1 MSDDEKLIRGCLE
14 GKRQAQNQLYHRYA
28 PTMLGVCMR
37 YSQNREEGEDLLQEG
52 FIKVFQHIGNYK
64 GTGSFEGWI
73 RRIMVNTAINHYHA
87 ALKQQFLHIENIE
100 NLAPLMEQDTNQI
113 FDHSVESIDIP
124 PDLVMGLIQKMPE
137 GYRMILNM
145 YVFEGYQHKEIADM
159 LGISENT
166 SKSQLSKGRKYLK
179 VQVLEAMKKQPLMK
193 DKHEGRRRQTV

>member
-1 MSDDEKLIRGCLE
+1 MSDDEKIIRGCLE

-28 PTMLGVCMR
+28 PTMLGVCLR
-37 YSQNREEGEDLLQEG
+37 YSRSREEAEDLLQEG
-52 FIKVFQHIGNYK
+52 FIKVFNHIGHFK

-87 ALKQQFLHIENIE
+87 ALKQQFLHVE
-100 NLAPLMEQDTNQI
+100 NLDNLGHLAEQESEPI
-113 FDHSVESIDIP
+113 FDHTVESIDIP
-124 PDLVMGLIQKMPE
+124 PDLVMNLIQKMPE
-137 GYRMILNM
+137 GYRMVLNM

-179 VQVLEAMKKQPLMK
+179 SLVFDATKQPTLIK
-193 DKHEGRRRQTV
+193 DKHEGRRG